1 MDAFC
6 GDVAPACFHGVVDD
20 DDDLRRESAVV
31 GAGWLCFVIGT
42 ALGTLVLWGVARP
55 LAGQGSVGI
64 PAALV
69 VGAVAAASFAVASVR
84 HRRGDTAG
92 MPVWQAIVVRVSDAA
107 VALAVAGVSA
117 LAVLCA
123 GEVLAV
129 GLDGLEVPPLGGG
142 LLTGVAAAA
151 AGGFAYGL
159 GMRLRT
165 RELVTLLFA
174 FLVAGTLFSMLTA
187 ADPRWWERNFSQLGA
202 GGATAWAFNGTL
214 AVGGLLLATVGS
226 YVGRDLHRILG
237 DDALGRIGRVV
248 VLFALAGAALAAIG
262 LLPLHR
268 APVAHN
274 VAAFLLLALLPVLA
288 VDATA
293 VVPGPPRVLT
303 LTTVGVGIALVV
315 AVLLW
320 RPLAMYSAAALEAV
334 AVGLVFVWLTT
345 LMRTLAALAPDRP
358 RPSARPRLRAR

>member
-1 MDAFC
+1 M
-6 GDVAPACFHGVVDD
+6 DD

-31 GAGWLCFVIGT
+31 AAGWLCFVVGT

-55 LAGQGSVGI
+55 LAGQGSIGI
-64 PAALV
+64 PAAVV
-69 VGAVAAASFAVASVR
+69 VGIVAAGSFAVGSVR
-84 HRRGDTAG
+84 HRRDDTAG

-107 VALAVAGVSA
+107 VALAVAGVSG

-129 GLDGLEVPPLGGG
+129 GLDGLEVSPLGGG
-142 LLTGVAAAA
+142 LLAGVASAA

-174 FLVAGTLFSMLTA
+174 FLIAGTLFSMLTA

-214 AVGGLLLATVGS
+214 VVGGLLLATVGS

-237 DDALGRIGRVV
+237 DEALDRIGRVV
-248 VLFALAGAALAAIG
+248 AIFALAGAALAAVG
-262 LLPLHR
+262 LMPLHR
-268 APVAHN
+268 APLAHN
-274 VAAFLLLALLPVLA
+274 VAAFLLLALLAVLA
-288 VDATA
+288 VDTTA
-293 VVPGPPRVLT
+293 VVPGPPRVLM
-303 LTTVGVGIALVV
+303 LTTIGVGVGLVV

-320 RPLAMYSAAALEAV
+320 RPLAVYSAAALEAV

-345 LMRTLAALAPDRP
+345 LMRTLAALAPDQP
-358 RPSARPRLRAR
+358 RPSARLRLRARTVGGYSAT